1 LTDLDTSATALR
13 VGWPTWLRA
22 LWAHSFFYSR
32 VWKGSITTSF
42 LFPTLYL
49 TAMGVGLG
57 SLVDHHVH
65 HVGGVRYIDFLA
77 PGLLAGTLLQV
88 ATGESTFPVLG
99 RIKWDRTYYAML
111 ATPLSATD
119 VVIGHLLWVAIRGAM
134 VSSIFLFVMVLFGC
148 VHSWLALLVIPLSC
162 VAAFAFA
169 APTTAFAATTKSEN
183 AFPLFY
189 RFGVIPLFLFSATFF
204 PLEQLPRVLQVIA
217 QFTPLV
223 HVVLLMRNLTLGNF
237 QVGQN
242 LFDLAYL
249 LVLCGL
255 GWHLARRAFNR
266 RLVV

>member
-1 LTDLDTSATALR
+1 LTDTTAKNNPQR
-13 VGWPTWLRA
+13 VGWPTWVRA
-22 LWAHSFFYSR
+22 LWVHGFFYSR
-32 VWKGSITTSF
+32 IWKGSITTSF

-65 HVGGVRYIDFLA
+65 HVGGVRYIAFLA
-77 PGLLAGTLLQV
+77 PGLLAGTILQV

-99 RIKWDRTYYAML
+99 RIKWQQTYYAML

-119 VVIGHLLWVAIRGAM
+119 VVIGHLIWIAIRGAM
-134 VSSIFLFVMVLFGC
+134 VSSIFLFVMLLFGC
-148 VHSWLALLVIPLSC
+148 VHSPLALLVIPLAS

-183 AFPLFY
+183 SFPLFY

-204 PLEQLPRVLQVIA
+204 PLEQLPAALRYLA
-217 QFTPLV
+217 QATPLV
-223 HVVLLMRNLTLGNF
+223 HVVLLMRSLTLGSF
-237 QVGQN
+237 HPVQN
-242 LFDLAYL
+242 LVDLGYL
-249 LVLCGL
+249 VVLSII
-255 GWHLARRAFNR
+255 GWRFANEAFKR